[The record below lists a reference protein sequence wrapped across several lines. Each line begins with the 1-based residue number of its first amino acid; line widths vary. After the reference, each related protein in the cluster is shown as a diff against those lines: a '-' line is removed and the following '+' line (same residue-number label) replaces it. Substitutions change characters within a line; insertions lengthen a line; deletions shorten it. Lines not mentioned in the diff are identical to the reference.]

1 MADQK
6 PPASEKPATG
16 ATGATGATAD
26 AGHAALRDFHDL
38 PIRVAIELGRRPIR
52 VADLLELQPGTI
64 IGLDKLTGE
73 PVDVVVGDEPVA
85 RAEIVVSDETLVA
98 RISQILREGET
109 AT

>member
-1 MADQK
+1 MANPK
-6 PPASEKPATG
+6 TPASEKPAAG
-16 ATGATGATAD
+16 AAAD
-26 AGHAALRDFHDL
+26 AGRAALRDFHDL

-52 VADLLELQPGTI
+52 VADLLDLQPGAI

-98 RISQILREGET
+98 RISQILREGE
-109 AT
+109 AAA